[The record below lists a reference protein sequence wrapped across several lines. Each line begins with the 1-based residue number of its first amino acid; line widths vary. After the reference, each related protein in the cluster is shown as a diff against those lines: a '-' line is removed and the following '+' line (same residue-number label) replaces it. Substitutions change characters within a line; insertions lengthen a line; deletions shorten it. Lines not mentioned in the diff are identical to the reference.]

1 MNFIYTCTVYMQSV
15 GGVAKLV
22 YGLVPSLNHEITVKS
37 KSGHNYDQEIYAT
50 CCWIMASCCDHRV
63 A

>member
-1 MNFIYTCTVYMQSV
+1 MNFIYTCIVYMPEYMQSV

-37 KSGHNYDQEIYAT
+37 KSGHNI
-50 CCWIMASCCDHRV
+50 IIRKSMPRV
-63 A
+63 GG